1 VLLSIQ
7 SATSAK
13 VSKHISCRV
22 EGMGVVLVDDKT
34 IFVKRDDDIVYVAK
48 RVFFHRVINP
58 TGGERIFEAI
68 SPGKV

>member
-1 VLLSIQ
+1 V
-7 SATSAK
+7 
-13 VSKHISCRV
+13 RV
-22 EGMGVVLVDDKT
+22 VFVDDKT

-48 RVFFHRVINP
+48 RVFHQVINL